1 MGSEREGDE
10 VTQYLNEVDNRMF
23 NKFFELV
30 IRLEP
35 ENLHRDGEASP
46 SESLSRKRQ
55 IDNEWRTLETEQGRA
70 VSQGEIFD
78 LYYQK
83 RRRR

>member
-1 MGSEREGDE
+1 M
-10 VTQYLNEVDNRMF
+10 TQSLNEVDNRMF
-23 NKFFELV
+23 SKFFDLV

-35 ENLHRDGEASP
+35 ENLHRDGEATP

-55 IDNEWRTLETEQGRA
+55 IDKEWQILETEQGRA

>member
-1 MGSEREGDE
+1 ME
-10 VTQYLNEVDNRMF
+10 NKMF
-23 NKFFELV
+23 DRFFDLI

-35 ENLHRDGEASP
+35 ENLHRDGEATP
-46 SESLSRKRQ
+46 SESISRKRQ
-55 IDNEWRTLETEQGRA
+55 IDNKWRTLETEQGRA

>member
-1 MGSEREGDE
+1 ME
-10 VTQYLNEVDNRMF
+10 NKMF
-23 NKFFELV
+23 DRFFDLI

-35 ENLHRDGEASP
+35 ENLHRDVEATP
-46 SESLSRKRQ
+46 SESISRKRQ

-83 RRRR
+83 RRAWRRNSA

>member
-1 MGSEREGDE
+1 ME
-10 VTQYLNEVDNRMF
+10 NKMF
-23 NKFFELV
+23 DRFFDLI

-35 ENLHRDGEASP
+35 ENLHRDGEATP
-46 SESLSRKRQ
+46 SESISRKRQ

-83 RRRR
+83 LRAWRRNSA

>member
-1 MGSEREGDE
+1 ME
-10 VTQYLNEVDNRMF
+10 
-23 NKFFELV
+23 NKKFDRFFDLI

-35 ENLHRDGEASP
+35 ENLHRDGEATP
-46 SESLSRKRQ
+46 SESISRKRQ

-83 RRRR
+83 RRAWRRNSA

>member
-1 MGSEREGDE
+1 ME
-10 VTQYLNEVDNRMF
+10 NKMF
-23 NKFFELV
+23 DRFFDLI

-35 ENLHRDGEASP
+35 ENLHRDGEATP
-46 SESLSRKRQ
+46 SESISRKRQ
-55 IDNEWRTLETEQGRA
+55 IDNEWRTRETEQGRA

-83 RRRR
+83 RRAWRRNSA